1 MKNLFHIAKKTF
13 TWVTVTMAVSLFNGC
28 SDFLD
33 KQPLG
38 KLNESV
44 LTDESTVNKLLI
56 ACYSPLNGFIN
67 GVWGI
72 MSSMEICA
80 LEISIK
86 EVLPAIKANCYR
98 WSVMSLLLKMVV
110 SGINGYWYMELLS
123 VATTYF
129 VC

>member
-56 ACYSPLNGFIN
+56 ACYSPLNG
-67 GVWGI
+67 
-72 MSSMEICA
+72 
-80 LEISIK
+80 
-86 EVLPAIKANCYR
+86 
-98 WSVMSLLLKMVV
+98 
-110 SGINGYWYMELLS
+110 LS
-123 VATTYF
+123 TEF
-129 VC
+129 GE

>member
-72 MSSMEICA
+72 TSGPDNVFYGDMCAGNIHKGSTTGDQGELLQMERYVA
-80 LEISIK
+80 TAE
-86 EVLPAIKANCYR
+86 
-98 WSVMSLLLKMVV
+98 
-110 SGINGYWYMELLS
+110 NGY
-123 VATTYF
+123 
-129 VC
+129 

>member
-1 MKNLFHIAKKTF
+1 MKNLFHIVKKTF

-56 ACYSPLNGFIN
+56 ACYSPLNGLIK
-67 GVWGI
+67 GVGVI
-72 MSSMEICA
+72 KSGTDNALYGDMCA
-80 LEISIK
+80 GNIH
-86 EVLPAIKANCYR
+86 KA
-98 WSVMSLLLKMVV
+98 S
-110 SGINGYWYMELLS
+110 
-123 VATTYF
+123 TTSNHG
-129 VC
+129 

>member
-44 LTDESTVNKLLI
+44 LTDESTVNKHQI
-56 ACYSPLNGFIN
+56 AC
-67 GVWGI
+67 
-72 MSSMEICA
+72 
-80 LEISIK
+80 
-86 EVLPAIKANCYR
+86 
-98 WSVMSLLLKMVV
+98 
-110 SGINGYWYMELLS
+110 
-123 VATTYF
+123 
-129 VC
+129 

>member
-1 MKNLFHIAKKTF
+1 
-13 TWVTVTMAVSLFNGC
+13 
-28 SDFLD
+28 
-33 KQPLG
+33 
-38 KLNESV
+38 
-44 LTDESTVNKLLI
+44 
-56 ACYSPLNGFIN
+56 
-67 GVWGI
+67 
-72 MSSMEICA
+72 MEICA

-129 VC
+129 VCWMIIKLMAYQKKVKWKLEQKPVS

>member
-72 MSSMEICA
+72 TSGPDNVFYGDM
-80 LEISIK
+80 
-86 EVLPAIKANCYR
+86 R
-98 WSVMSLLLKMVV
+98 WK
-110 SGINGYWYMELLS
+110 YP
-123 VATTYF
+123 
-129 VC
+129 

>member
-72 MSSMEICA
+72 
-80 LEISIK
+80 
-86 EVLPAIKANCYR
+86 
-98 WSVMSLLLKMVV
+98 

>member
-56 ACYSPLNGFIN
+56 ACYSPFKRI
-67 GVWGI
+67 
-72 MSSMEICA
+72 
-80 LEISIK
+80 
-86 EVLPAIKANCYR
+86 YQR
-98 WSVMSLLLKMVV
+98 SLGNNKWA
-110 SGINGYWYMELLS
+110 G
-123 VATTYF
+123 
-129 VC
+129 

>member
-44 LTDESTVNKLLI
+44 FN
-56 ACYSPLNGFIN
+56 
-67 GVWGI
+67 
-72 MSSMEICA
+72 
-80 LEISIK
+80 
-86 EVLPAIKANCYR
+86 R
-98 WSVMSLLLKMVV
+98 
-110 SGINGYWYMELLS
+110 
-123 VATTYF
+123 
-129 VC
+129 